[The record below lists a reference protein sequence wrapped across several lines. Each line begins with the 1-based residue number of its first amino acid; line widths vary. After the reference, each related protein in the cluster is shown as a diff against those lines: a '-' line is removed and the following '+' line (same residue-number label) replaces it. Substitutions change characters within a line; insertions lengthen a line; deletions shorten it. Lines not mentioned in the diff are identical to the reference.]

1 MIKLYNDYLEQQVQL
16 LNEQYYGK
24 NVMTLE
30 MEKIF
35 GELKEELDKNSIGEI
50 PHDRILVYEKRLIK
64 CIKELFNFKQVNLNI
79 VNIGSTNAF
88 TLSATLEDTFKGL
101 LTDKEENKKYGGIQ
115 YTDNANRALTAVISL
130 EIVRKKEFTP
140 AMLVAVLLHEI
151 GHNFFIEN
159 SISYRCDMLILAY
172 MIVSVP
178 YENANLLLLGNAFI
192 GMITTNTC
200 RTVLN
205 TVTNKI
211 KDTKIAALMLQITN
225 ALLRINGFIKTINI
239 VKNVGLFIKSNPIK
253 RGIMFVIGQI
263 EYLIR
268 FPLKIFHTLKGY
280 NDEIFADNFATSY
293 GYGKEIAEVNK
304 VFALDSTGS
313 ELLDSFRNLNFAT
326 KLLTDFC
333 LKLDSVFEQI
343 NIFKMDGHSNEAT
356 RMIDQLNYLEA
367 NLNDIK
373 SPEKRKAI
381 ENDLKQVKKT
391 INEFKKEIKSDPG
404 QLVTRILNEPSLK
417 NGGEL
422 SYKVRGTHYDKNG
435 NWKNLI

>member
-1 MIKLYNDYLEQQVQL
+1 MYNDYLEQQVHL

-24 NVMTLE
+24 NAMTLE

-35 GELKEELDKNSIGEI
+35 GELKEELNKTVIGEI

-88 TLSATLEDTFKGL
+88 TLSASLEDTFKGL

-130 EIVRKKEFTP
+130 EIIRKKEFTP

-159 SISYRCDMLILAY
+159 SISYRCDMILLAY
-172 MIVSVP
+172 MIISLP
-178 YENANLLLLGNAFI
+178 HETTNLLIGKAFTV
-192 GMITTNTC
+192 MLTSNTG
-200 RTVLN
+200 RVVLN
-205 TVTNKI
+205 NVTNKI
-211 KDTKIAALMLQITN
+211 KDTKIAALIIQITS
-225 ALLRINGFIKTINI
+225 ALLRIDGFSKTINTI
-239 VKNVGLFIKSNPIK
+239 KDVGRLIKSNPIK
-253 RGIMFVIGQI
+253 KSIMSIIRQI
-263 EYLIR
+263 DYLMR
-268 FPLKIFHTLKGY
+268 FPLEIFSTLKGY

-293 GYGKEIAEVNK
+293 GYGKEIVEVSK
-304 VFALDSTGS
+304 VFALDSTGL
-313 ELLDSFRNLNFAT
+313 EFLDSFRNLNFAT

-333 LKLDSVFEQI
+333 LKLGRIFEQI
-343 NIFKMDGHSNEAT
+343 NIFKKDGHSNAAT

-381 ENDLKQVKKT
+381 ENDLKQVKKV
-391 INEFKKEIKSDPG
+391 INEFEKEIKNDPG
-404 QLVTRILNEPSLK
+404 QLATRILNEPSLK
-417 NGGEL
+417 IGGEL
-422 SYKVRGTHYDKNG
+422 SYKIRGTHYDDNG